1 MSIRSEAMPYRG
13 ELSFQ
18 LMEILRKNGMRA
30 QLAVEGDRYMLLV
43 QGHDS
48 PMLSYPITEQ
58 QFRALADGG
67 TNYANKKAYNT
78 FNGIVGKD
86 FDMPS
91 SFVAAKNVNGRV
103 VMGLHGVRESM
114 PYGRMGMPYPQAF
127 GPGFLGYSP
136 RMQPGMHLRRIG
148 GVAVMA
154 QPMLVEHTDGR
165 MRPGELKS
173 GGYGYYYKGQQT
185 QPQQAAPVDALK
197 DLQTYFPPVQTR
209 PRPTEPAIPYKE
221 HITSDVYFTNEK
233 WQEVLS
239 SHGIIIDADKK
250 QLTIQS
256 TANNQDFAY
265 DLSDIELQKLTDNS
279 LKTTSVQDR
288 LDLLNNVIS
297 LDFKDTITKEAL
309 NSKERIGIA
318 LKPEVEQSLAPQQAM
333 QNGEQMQVIQDPL
346 VHQHHEAPTLNP
358 DEGYVDGSRIEDL
371 NERKGWY
378 REGNHGREVEVGD
391 IWVEKVDPPVKE
403 EAPEAE
409 KQKGKKDD
417 DKVTYKMSAVING
430 EVVSHEISKKQ
441 YEKFMA
447 VDDYQRQ
454 RMMSKIFSEVDMKT
468 RPEMRNRFNPLAALA
483 AGLEVAREATFV
495 GADIAHNVEHIKH
508 PHMAPDVYQ
517 EVHGTGRIY
526 VKPGVDSPQDIASRA
541 FEAGLNQGL
550 HGGHGMGR

>member
-1 MSIRSEAMPYRG
+1 MSIRSEAMSYRG
-13 ELSFQ
+13 QLSYQ
-18 LMEILRKNGMRA
+18 LMETLRKNGMSA
-30 QLAVEGDRYMLLV
+30 QLAVEGDRYLLLV

-48 PMLSYPITEQ
+48 PMLTYPVSEQ

-91 SFVAAKNVNGRV
+91 SYVAAKNVNGRV
-103 VMGLHGVRESM
+103 VMGLHGVREADS
-114 PYGRMGMPYPQAF
+114 YRMHGMPHAF
-127 GPGFLGYSP
+127 GPGFLGWQS

-148 GVAVMA
+148 GVGVMA
-154 QPMLVEHTDGR
+154 TPMLIEHTDGR

-173 GGYGYYYKGQQT
+173 GGYGYYYKGQQ
-185 QPQQAAPVDALK
+185 QAQQSQPVDALK

-209 PRPTEPAIPYKE
+209 PRPAEPAIPYKE

-256 TANNQDFAY
+256 TATKQDFVY
-265 DLSDIELQKLTDNS
+265 DLSDVEVKALTDNS
-279 LKTTSVQDR
+279 LKSTSLQHR

-297 LDFKDTITKEAL
+297 LDFKDQITKETL
-309 NSKERIGIA
+309 NSKEHLGIA
-318 LKPEVEQSLAPQQAM
+318 LKPEVEQSLVPQQTV
-333 QNGEQMQVIQDPL
+333 QNGNEQVQVIADPL
-346 VHQHHEAPTLNP
+346 AQRAHEAPTLNP

-378 REGNHGREVEVGD
+378 REGAHGREVEVGD
-391 IWVEKVDPPVKE
+391 IWVDKVVPQKKE
-403 EAPEAE
+403 NGEDS
-409 KQKGKKDD
+409 QSKGKKDE
-417 DKVTYKMSAVING
+417 DKVTYRMSAVING
-430 EVVSHEISKKQ
+430 EVITHEISQKQ
-441 YEKFMA
+441 YDKFMA

-495 GADIAHNVEHIKH
+495 GGDIAHNIEHIKNPH
-508 PHMAPDVYQ
+508 PSPDVYR
-517 EVHGTGRIY
+517 EVHGSGRIY

-541 FEAGLNQGL
+541 FEAGLNQGI
-550 HGGHGMGR
+550 HGHGMGR